1 MVPLFNHQNQ
11 AKTFLLVSRIMD
23 YDPRDFYD
31 EIEAQFA
38 DEMEAMGDFQKKPE
52 DDDPSGYM
60 WVAINFLSSREL
72 ILML

>member
-1 MVPLFNHQNQ
+1 
-11 AKTFLLVSRIMD
+11 MD

-60 WVAINFLSSREL
+60 WVAINFLSSWEL

>member
-1 MVPLFNHQNQ
+1 MYPRHLQFNQCKWYLLYNHQYQ
-11 AKTFLLVSRIMD
+11 AKTFSLVSRIMD

-60 WVAINFLSSREL
+60 
-72 ILML
+72 